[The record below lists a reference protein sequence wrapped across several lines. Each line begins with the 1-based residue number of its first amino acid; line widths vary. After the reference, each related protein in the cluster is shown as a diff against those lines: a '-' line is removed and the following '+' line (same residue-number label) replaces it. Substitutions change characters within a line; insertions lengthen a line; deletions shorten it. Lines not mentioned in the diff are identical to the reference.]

1 MVSLWKERGRRERT
15 CSFEAARS
23 LDSHLQAGGCR
34 STLSGVV
41 FVVVDGDETD
51 AGGDIFLGLLLFHS
65 S

>member
-1 MVSLWKERGRRERT
+1 MVSLWRERGRRERT

-23 LDSHLQAGGCR
+23 LGSHLQVGGCR